1 MAETVLV
8 RPERKPGVVITA
20 ARIDTAGGLI
30 AATIDLVE
38 VGGGSQTVTVDG
50 VPEERI
56 HQRSTVHHVRL
67 LSPDRMIPDE
77 LRQVDTFEE
86 AVSLGSAYAAR
97 LDEHA
102 QRIVDLAEDLKV

>member
-1 MAETVLV
+1 MAAIVTSA
-8 RPERKPGVVITA
+8 RVVSA
-20 ARIDTAGGLI
+20 SGRV

-50 VPEERI
+50 TPEERI
-56 HQRSTVHHVRL
+56 HPARQVHHVRL

-77 LRQVDTFEE
+77 LRE
-86 AVSLGSAYAAR
+86 ADSYEAAVELGERYASL

-102 QRIVDLAEDLKV
+102 ERVDRLAADLRV